1 MRFSRADIRLRLA
14 SRMPSQ
20 APLRIAKFGVAAVA
34 PACPAQQSGG
44 SDERNGR
51 LVEAR
56 TAG

>member
-34 PACPAQQSGG
+34 PAPPAQQSGG
-44 SDERNGR
+44 GDERNGR
-51 LVEAR
+51 LVEA
-56 TAG
+56 